1 MNIVFLGIG
10 ANLGD
15 RDSSLKNAISG
26 IGEHIGSVLKSSS
39 IYETD
44 AWGFE
49 TSNKFLNMVVEVETQ
64 LSPSGVLGAILM
76 IEAHLGRIRSEKQ
89 YSSRA
94 IDIDILLYDD
104 LIIDKKSLKVPH
116 PLMHERQFVL
126 VPLCEIA
133 PELIHPI
140 LKKPIS
146 SLIELCPDKTKV
158 EIYRPHDRRTAR
170 PQDNSSK

>member
-1 MNIVFLGIG
+1 
-10 ANLGD
+10 
-15 RDSSLKNAISG
+15 
-26 IGEHIGSVLKSSS
+26 
-39 IYETD
+39 
-44 AWGFE
+44 
-49 TSNKFLNMVVEVETQ
+49 MVVEVETQ

-89 YSSRA
+89 YSSRV

-104 LIIDKKSLKVPH
+104 KVIDEKSLKVPH
-116 PLMHERQFVL
+116 PLMHERKFVL

-146 SLIELCPDKTKV
+146 SLVELCPDKTKV
-158 EIYRPHDRRTAR
+158 EIYRPHDRTTAR
-170 PQDNSSK
+170 PQDYSS